1 MSILSKFNILG
12 VVDLYI
18 FCNLSSD
25 SNENVITLEYKRNV
39 DF

>member
-12 VVDLYI
+12 VVDMKI

-25 SNENVITLEYKRNV
+25 SNKNAITLEYKRNV
-39 DF
+39 DI